1 MTTYRLLIAIEH
13 ALPNW
18 PLVDFR
24 KKELRKGVVC
34 SRVNMDAPRHHLS
47 QGNGFF
53 GTDFL
58 AAKAYDTNVRVH
70 LGKAVTHGQSRYRT
84 LIDTGAAGCAQL
96 RISLR
101 L

>member
-1 MTTYRLLIAIEH
+1 
-13 ALPNW
+13 
-18 PLVDFR
+18 
-24 KKELRKGVVC
+24 
-34 SRVNMDAPRHHLS
+34 MDAPRHHLS

-58 AAKAYDTNVRVH
+58 AAKAYDASVRVH

-96 RISLR
+96 RISLWS
-101 L
+101 